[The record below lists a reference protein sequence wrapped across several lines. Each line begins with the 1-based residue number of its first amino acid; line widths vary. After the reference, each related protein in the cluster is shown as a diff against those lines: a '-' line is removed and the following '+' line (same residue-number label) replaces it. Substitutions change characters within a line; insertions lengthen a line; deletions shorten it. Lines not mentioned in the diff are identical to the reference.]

1 MPSEKTDS
9 PEKKFL
15 EVLAD
20 TLSLKKTIEKL
31 NLKEE
36 EARGVLKSI
45 LKELFPDT
53 SGLYMYIDGASR
65 GNPGE
70 AGAGAVIKDTG
81 GHVLKR
87 LKKRLG
93 IATNNVAEYMAFIMA
108 LTEAKK
114 LGAKKVHAFSD
125 SELLVRQINGQYRVK
140 SEGLKTLYR
149 EAISIKEGFSFFK
162 LTHIEREKNSEADFL
177 ANSAIDG
184 I

>member
-20 TLSLKKTIEKL
+20 TLDTKKTIEKL

-36 EARGVLKSI
+36 EARGFLKSI

-108 LTEAKK
+108 LTGAKK
-114 LGAKKVHAFSD
+114 LHAFSD

-184 I
+184 